1 MKEKLLRSLVR
12 EELKRLIEF
21 APGKFTT
28 DKFTDAEIKNKVIS
42 HNEVSNALDAAMAGK
57 HASGRP
63 FSSRFK
69 QIVNEAIGNENYAE
83 ALEYLNK
90 HRAVRKQD
98 IVPSYDFDELKKF
111 VPNVGQIHKDLLTS
125 IMLFTGGN
133 VASVRNPEL
142 FDQSKS
148 KSLKFDVDREF
159 VPQKS
164 DYELANKVMKTL
176 AISKNYYSDKP
187 IYRGVSI
194 KKEIAEAFDY
204 GIEFNNWEISSFSL
218 SRDVAEGFFPS
229 QREIHANNHV
239 KVILQIL
246 KPSFGSH
253 IYNFSRF
260 YGELEVVLGKKLKIE
275 KFSKKGNSD
284 LDPYYVVDCVIV

>member
-21 APGKFTT
+21 APGKFAANTFA
-28 DKFTDAEIKNKVIS
+28 DVEVKNKVIS

-69 QIVNEAIGNENYAE
+69 QIMSEAVGNENYAE

-90 HRAVRKQD
+90 HPAIIKQNFY
-98 IVPSYDFDELKKF
+98 PPYDFNELEKF
-111 VPNVGQIHKDLLTS
+111 VPNVGQIHKDLQTS

-148 KSLKFDVDREF
+148 KPLKC
-159 VPQKS
+159 PN
-164 DYELANKVMKTL
+164 YLAN
-176 AISKNYYSDKP
+176 
-187 IYRGVSI
+187 
-194 KKEIAEAFDY
+194 
-204 GIEFNNWEISSFSL
+204 
-218 SRDVAEGFFPS
+218 
-229 QREIHANNHV
+229 
-239 KVILQIL
+239 
-246 KPSFGSH
+246 
-253 IYNFSRF
+253 
-260 YGELEVVLGKKLKIE
+260 
-275 KFSKKGNSD
+275 
-284 LDPYYVVDCVIV
+284 

>member
-21 APGKFTT
+21 APGKFVT
-28 DKFTDAEIKNKVIS
+28 DKFADVEIKNKVIS

-69 QIVNEAIGNENYAE
+69 QIVSEAVGNENYAE

-90 HRAVRKQD
+90 HPAIRKQN
-98 IVPSYDFDELKKF
+98 VYPPYDFNELEKF

-148 KSLKFDVDREF
+148 KPLKFDVDKNF

-176 AISKNYYSDKP
+176 AISKNYYSNKP
-187 IYRGVSI
+187 IYRGVTV
-194 KKEIAEAFDY
+194 KKEIAESFDY

-218 SRDVAEGFFPS
+218 NREIAEGFFPS
-229 QREIHANNHV
+229 QRDIYANNHV

-246 KPSFGSH
+246 NPSFGSH
-253 IYNFSRF
+253 IYNFSKF
-260 YGELEVVLGKKLKIE
+260 YGELEVVLGKKLKIDD
-275 KFSKKGNSD
+275 FSQEGSD
-284 LDPYYVVDCVIV
+284 LDPLYVVDCIIV